1 MARQRGR
8 FQLTTFDDLVEQFVG
23 PGLRGL
29 NVGCGWDI
37 RPGYVNSDLAVLD
50 GVGVAAALD
59 SGLPFRDGTFD
70 VVLAKDVIEHVGDA
84 VAALAEMHRVLKAG
98 GLLLISTVHFTSRD
112 LYVDPTHRRG
122 FSVRT
127 FDFVVPGEREVD
139 RTYYSPNSFTA
150 VEAAVI
156 QFHAKMGDG
165 KYLLWDWIVEPLVN
179 VSPKVQ
185 DLYEMTVASRIFPAA
200 NVLVALR
207 K

>member
-1 MARQRGR
+1 MTRRRRR
-8 FQLTTFDDLVEQFVG
+8 FQLTTFDDLVEQFVA
-23 PGLRGL
+23 PGVRGL

-37 RPGYVNSDLAVLD
+37 RSGYVNSDLALLD

-59 SGLPFRDGTFD
+59 SGLPFRDDTFD
-70 VVLAKDVIEHVGDA
+70 VVLAKDVIEHVDDA
-84 VAALAEMHRVLKAG
+84 VAALAELHRVLRPG

-112 LYVDPTHRRG
+112 LYVDPTHQRG

-127 FDFVVPGEREVD
+127 FDFVVPGQRDVD
-139 RTYYSPNSFTA
+139 RTYYSPNSFSA
-150 VEAAVI
+150 VETAVI

-165 KYLLWDWIVEPLVN
+165 RFLLWDWVVEPLVN
-179 VSPKVQ
+179 LSPKVQ